1 MYTIAST
8 ITREPTGEAVS
19 ASRRRVVRHVDLAMD
34 ERTTALHAEVE
45 AFVASRVIPAE
56 PVLAEQMAGKSPS
69 YEPPIKDEL
78 KREARERGLW
88 NLFLPDARW
97 GAGLT
102 NLQYA
107 PLAELTGRSPD
118 LAPEALNCS
127 APDTGNMELLALFGT
142 EEQQE
147 RWLVPLLAG
156 EIRSC
161 FSMTEPAVAS
171 SDASNIA
178 TQIRADGDEY
188 VISGRK
194 WWSSGAF
201 RDRCAVLLVLGV
213 TAPDAARHERHSIV
227 LVPRDAPGLRLIRS
241 TTVLGYGHESVGGH
255 AEIVFD
261 EVRVPRSHLLG
272 TPGGGFAMAQA
283 RLGPGRIH
291 HCMRLLGQAERALE
305 LMCRRALDR
314 SAFGRRLA
322 DFETVQRDIAE
333 SRMEVEQARLL
344 VLKTAWLIDTIGN
357 RGARTEISAIK
368 AVVPRVVQ
376 RVVDRAIQVHG
387 AAGVGPDT
395 PLPHFAA
402 EARYLRIG
410 DGPDEVHIEA
420 VARRELRADRGRS

>member
-1 MYTIAST
+1 M
-8 ITREPTGEAVS
+8 
-19 ASRRRVVRHVDLAMD
+19 DLDMD
-34 ERTTALHAEVE
+34 DRTKALHAEVSE
-45 AFVASRVIPAE
+45 FITSRVIPAE
-56 PVLAEQMAGKSPS
+56 PVLAQQMAGQSVS
-69 YEPPIKDEL
+69 YEPPVKDEL
-78 KREARERGLW
+78 KREARARGLW

-147 RWLVPLLAG
+147 RWLVPLLGG

-178 TQIRADGDEY
+178 TRIVADGDGY
-188 VISGRK
+188 VITGRK

-213 TAPDAARHERHSIV
+213 TASDAARHERHSIV
-227 LVPRDAPGLRLIRS
+227 LVPRDAPGVELVRS
-241 TTVLGYGHESVGGH
+241 TSVFGYGHESVGGH

-261 EVRVPRSHLLG
+261 DVRVPKSNLLG
-272 TPGGGFAMAQA
+272 TAGGGFAMAQA

-305 LMCRRALDR
+305 KMCKRASER
-314 SAFGRRLA
+314 VAFGRPVA
-322 DFETVQRDIAE
+322 DQGVTRERIA
-333 SRMEVEQARLL
+333 QARIMIDSARFL
-344 VLKTAWLIDTIGN
+344 VLNAAFKMDMVGNKAAKKEIAMIKVLAPNVALQVIDW
-357 RGARTEISAIK
+357 AM
-368 AVVPRVVQ
+368 
-376 RVVDRAIQVHG
+376 QVHG
-387 AAGVGPDT
+387 GGGVSDDFGLAYAYAHART
-395 PLPHFAA
+395 LRFA
-402 EARYLRIG
+402 
-410 DGPDEVHIEA
+410 DGPDEVHRNQIAKLELGEQTSIAEA
-420 VARRELRADRGRS
+420 LAYRRHG